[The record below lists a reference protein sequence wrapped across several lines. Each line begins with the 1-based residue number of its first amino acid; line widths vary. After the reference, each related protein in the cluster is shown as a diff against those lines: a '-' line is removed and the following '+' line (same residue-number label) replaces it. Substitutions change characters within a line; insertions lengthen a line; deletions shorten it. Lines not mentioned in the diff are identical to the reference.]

1 MRAAMLRPMPRQ
13 ILTIELEG
21 LTAGDYVAHV
31 CDPEPPALGHGL
43 RSITVRA
50 EPRGTTVEALLVWE
64 GRAPAPHAAAL
75 AAGLPLVAEVV
86 RVDATEIHEL
96 PAERPAPQRETVAA
110 RQSRLA
116 ALTER
121 AAQRLAAQPRPP
133 AFPAHALRWA

>member
-1 MRAAMLRPMPRQ
+1 MLRTMPRQ
-13 ILTIELEG
+13 ILTIALDG

-43 RSITVRA
+43 RSITLRA
-50 EPRGTTVEALLVWE
+50 EPLGRIVEALLVWD
-64 GRAPAPHAAAL
+64 GAAPAPRAAAL

-96 PAERPAPQRETVAA
+96 PVERPAERADREPA
-110 RQSRLA
+110 RRSRLS

-121 AAQRLAAQPRPP
+121 AAQRLAAQARPATYP
-133 AFPAHALRWA
+133 PHLLRWA